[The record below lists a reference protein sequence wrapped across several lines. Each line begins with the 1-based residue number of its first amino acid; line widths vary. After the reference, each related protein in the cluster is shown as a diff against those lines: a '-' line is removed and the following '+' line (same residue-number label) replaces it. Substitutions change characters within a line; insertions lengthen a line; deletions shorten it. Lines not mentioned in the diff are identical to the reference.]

1 MIINRKLLF
10 ETEYNEFT
18 SNNKPKSNNVA
29 EWIMQLYELEFKL
42 NIIDH
47 YSEYFD
53 KEDNITNVSLEEL
66 KKILENNVK
75 VIGTYLLSILYELSQ
90 SWLNYHDT
98 EKLFPNLLSV
108 GNRKKVY
115 NNGQK
120 MIPEYI
126 QLLGIED
133 WLLDYP
139 KINISG
145 STEQL
150 NTPRIDM
157 RFLYKFLDIFFDKQY
172 TNEYLSPI
180 HIIDKYIQGTK
191 TNLDP
196 NLYEFRENCFE
207 ISKSYFD
214 TYELDFGLTNKMLQ
228 RIDTYYYTLREYLE
242 PIRDIYLKIKQ
253 INRDDQNKYK
263 LEIEKNVYKVLSN
276 KQKEFHTWL
285 QDSFDNITNELLT
298 KMKKLITKLYTIL
311 SNIKNMSQKQ
321 ILTEQNVVINFVH
334 HTSSFQNNLED
345 IHIGFWMQSDVYK
358 YYPYDVRNIIPKDI
372 ISYMYMPNDLIF
384 SGIEQLNTSLSHIQ
398 TFFTDKEKARQ
409 YIENTFFRIKQK
421 DGKTTYIS
429 PYNPKNFLTILSNLP
444 KPELRIWQQELM
456 KFGLDKH
463 IHLLMGI

>member
-18 SNNKPKSNNVA
+18 SNNKPKSNNIA

-42 NIIDH
+42 NIINY

-53 KEDNITNVSLEEL
+53 KEDNTTDVSLEEL
-66 KKILENNVK
+66 KRILENNVK
-75 VIGTYLLSILYELSQ
+75 IIGTYLLSILYEISQ

-108 GNRKKVY
+108 GNRKEMY
-115 NNGQK
+115 RNGQK
-120 MIPEYI
+120 MVPEYI

-133 WLLDYP
+133 WLLEYP
-139 KINISG
+139 KITEGVPI
-145 STEQL
+145 EQL
-150 NTPRIDM
+150 NIPRIDM

-180 HIIDKYIQGTK
+180 YIIDKYIQGTK
-191 TNLDP
+191 SELDP
-196 NLYEFRENCFE
+196 NLYEFKENCFE
-207 ISKSYFD
+207 ISKQYFNI
-214 TYELDFGLTNKMLQ
+214 YGLDVGLTNKILQ
-228 RIDTYYYTLREYLE
+228 QIDTYYYTLREYLE

-253 INRDDQNKYK
+253 ANRDDQNKYK
-263 LEIEKNVYKVLSN
+263 LEIEKNVYKVLAN
-276 KQKEFHTWL
+276 KQKEFRMWL
-285 QDSFDNITNELLT
+285 QNSFGNITNELLS
-298 KMKKLITKLYTIL
+298 KMKKLINRLYVIL
-311 SNIKNMSQKQ
+311 NNIKNMSQKQ
-321 ILTEQNVVINFVH
+321 ILTEQNIVINFVH
-334 HTSSFQNNLED
+334 HTSSFQNNLGD
-345 IHIGFWMQSDVYK
+345 IDIGFWMQSDTYK

-372 ISYMYMPNDLIF
+372 ISYMYMPNDLTF
-384 SGIEQLNTSLSHIQ
+384 SGIEQLHTSLSHIQ

-409 YIENTFFRIKQK
+409 YIENTFFKIKQK

>member
-1 MIINRKLLF
+1 MIINKKLLF

-18 SNNKPKSNNVA
+18 SNNKPKSNNIA

-42 NIIDH
+42 NIINH
-47 YSEYFD
+47 YPDYFD
-53 KEDNITNVSLEEL
+53 KEDNTTKVSLEEL
-66 KKILENNVK
+66 KKVLENNVK
-75 VIGTYLLSILYELSQ
+75 VIGTYLLSILYEIAQ

-108 GNRKKVY
+108 GNRKKIY

-139 KINISG
+139 KISEGG

-150 NTPRIDM
+150 NIPRIDM
-157 RFLYKFLDIFFDKQY
+157 RFLSKFLDIFFDKQY
-172 TNEYLSPI
+172 SNEYLSPI

-191 TNLDP
+191 SDLDP
-196 NLYEFRENCFE
+196 NLYKFRENCFE
-207 ISKSYFD
+207 LSKPYFD
-214 TYELDFGLTNKMLQ
+214 TDVLDVGLTNKTLQ
-228 RIDTYYYTLREYLE
+228 QIDTYYYTLSEYLE
-242 PIRDIYLKIKQ
+242 PIRDVYLKIKQ
-253 INRDDQNKYK
+253 ANWREQNKYK
-263 LEIEKNVYKVLSN
+263 LEIEKNVYKVLFI
-276 KQKEFHTWL
+276 KQNEFHAWL
-285 QDSFDNITNELLT
+285 QDSFDNITNTLLT
-298 KMKKLITKLYTIL
+298 NIKKLITRIYVIL

-321 ILTEQNVVINFVH
+321 ILTEQNIVINFVH
-334 HTSSFQNNLED
+334 HTSSFQNNLGD
-345 IHIGFWMQSDVYK
+345 IDIGFWMQSDTYK

-372 ISYMYMPNDLIF
+372 ISYMYMPNDLTF
-384 SGIEQLNTSLSHIQ
+384 SGIEQLHTSLSHIQ

-409 YIENTFFRIKQK
+409 YIENTFFNIKQK